1 MTVRVCLRIYLI
13 DLFLA
18 FVKLLGEIHSAFND
32 YHIAMPMIISENEDV
47 AVRMVVT
54 GTHTG
59 TFQGIHPNGKS
70 IHWEMLAYMKIRDG
84 LIQEQETFRDWAE
97 LMSQLQWPA
106 R

>member
-1 MTVRVCLRIYLI
+1 MPLI
-13 DLFLA
+13 ITE
-18 FVKLLGEIHSAFND
+18 G
-32 YHIAMPMIISENEDV
+32 EDV

-59 TFQGIHPNGKS
+59 PFQGIHPNGRS
-70 IHWEMLAYMKIRDG
+70 VIWELLAHMKIKDG

-97 LMSQLQWPA
+97 LMSQLQWPL